1 MNRMAALESELRRAA
16 ANTRK
21 RRRQRGQVRPPVAN
35 GTAPPGASAA
45 PAPTPTA
52 TAPPPAATT
61 APPQPPA
68 DLTTPYRPSGSL
80 AASVASAVDNWAG
93 ASTYP
98 RRRHGRQGPA
108 RARSR
113 SLALTLDYRV
123 PNLPMP
129 VKQPSSMVCWA
140 TVATMMASWRDQ
152 QSHTLSGYID
162 GLGEP
167 WRSKLAN
174 NQGLNAS
181 EALLLLATMG
191 MQVETTQANFT
202 AERWEQMLHDFGPL
216 WVTADNNS
224 KPDIQGI
231 HAHILVGI
239 HGPSDGNP
247 TVDIIDPGVGA
258 EVQMPMSDFV
268 ARYEQLA
275 NTHYAGL
282 QIRHW
287 PPGAQRAAQQSL
299 RWAQQA
305 SDRMARASDG
315 GVGAGIALAALGF
328 DVLKTV
334 VEGQRGLKW
343 ERAEMKGTKCPRNDK
358 RFENKGTYR
367 LGTVPSKMT
376 VRYDDWGPDDYL
388 GAEFEIRYRYNG
400 NCVRDVQIQNT
411 STAPPAPLT
420 GRNLEVFTDIIDGS
434 EHERGNVAA
443 MEVTLIY
450 SFSGVTGSHGTYTER
465 LVLFGDGRPAG
476 RTGKWD
482 R

>member
-16 ANTRK
+16 ANTRR
-21 RRRQRGQVRPPVAN
+21 RRRQRGHMGPPVAN
-35 GTAPPGASAA
+35 GTAPAGAGAA
-45 PAPTPTA
+45 PAPPPTA
-52 TAPPPAATT
+52 AAPPPAATT
-61 APPQPPA
+61 APPPPA
-68 DLTTPYRPSGSL
+68 PDLATPRPSGSL
-80 AASVASAVDNWAG
+80 AASVAAAMDNWAG

-98 RRRHGRQGPA
+98 RRPYGRHGPA
-108 RARSR
+108 RARAR
-113 SLALTLDYRV
+113 SMALTLDFRV

-129 VKQPSSMVCWA
+129 MKQPTNMVCWA
-140 TVATMMASWRDQ
+140 TVATLMASWRDQ
-152 QSHTLSGYID
+152 QSYTLSGYID

-167 WRSKLAN
+167 WKTKLAT
-174 NQGLNAS
+174 NQGLKAS
-181 EALLLLATMG
+181 EAPQLLATMG

-239 HGPSDGNP
+239 HGPSDGDP

-258 EVQMPMSDFV
+258 EVQMPMSAFV

-275 NTHYAGL
+275 NTRYAGL

-305 SDRMARASDG
+305 SERMARASDG
-315 GVGAGIALAALGF
+315 GAGAGVALAALGWEVF
-328 DVLKTV
+328 KEV

-343 ERAEMKGTKCPRNDK
+343 TRAEMKGIKCPRNDK
-358 RFENKGTYR
+358 KFENKGTYR
-367 LGTVPSKMT
+367 LATLPSKMT

-420 GRNLEVFTDIIDGS
+420 GRNLEVFTDIVDAS
-434 EHERGNVAA
+434 EYERGNVAA

-450 SFSGVTGSHGTYTER
+450 SFSGATGSHGTYTER
-465 LVLFGDGRPAG
+465 LVVFGDGRAAI

-482 R
+482 K